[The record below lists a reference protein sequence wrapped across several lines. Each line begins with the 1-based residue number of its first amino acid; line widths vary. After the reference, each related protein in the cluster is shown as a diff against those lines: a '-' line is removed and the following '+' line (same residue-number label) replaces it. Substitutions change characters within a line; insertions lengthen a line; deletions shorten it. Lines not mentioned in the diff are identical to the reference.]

1 MRQPVVPLCVLP
13 LFCHLCDSK
22 RPNRGDRCQSVNSK
36 MKEVIS
42 FGNCHTRTCNSHPA
56 LEQTAM
62 RRIVS
67 KPTTKQITIVPT
79 AKPPSS
85 KRELHVALADHG
97 LQQCAPRPRAQPR
110 KRPQANLP
118 PCKPSRP
125 HAFNDRS

>member
-1 MRQPVVPLCVLP
+1 V
-13 LFCHLCDSK
+13 
-22 RPNRGDRCQSVNSK
+22 
-36 MKEVIS
+36 
-42 FGNCHTRTCNSHPA
+42 
-56 LEQTAM
+56 QTAM

-97 LQQCAPRPRAQPR
+97 LQQCVPRPRAQPR
-110 KRPQANLP
+110 TRTWANRPP
-118 PCKPSRP
+118 FKPSRP

>member
-1 MRQPVVPLCVLP
+1 
-13 LFCHLCDSK
+13 
-22 RPNRGDRCQSVNSK
+22 

-42 FGNCHTRTCNSHPA
+42 SATVDSRNWPLLA

-97 LQQCAPRPRAQPR
+97 LQQCVPRPRAQPR
-110 KRPQANLP
+110 TRTWANRPP
-118 PCKPSRP
+118 FKPSRP